1 MKTFHLFLVLLEKLY
16 EGKYALFNVIKGYMA
31 QNTLEIDME
40 QFEVSFRN
48 NWDKPIHRWYRFH
61 AGCSFEFPGRM
72 IKTLQVNQKTMIF
85 DPFSGSG
92 TTLICAKERGINSI
106 GVDINPFY
114 VFIASVKTY
123 WEFDIEHLSD
133 FIGSLMTEVK
143 ILFEERTC
151 HCDEESESVVNNIP
165 QYIWRY
171 FTPEV
176 LSELSILK
184 RRILKIEVER
194 IRDFFLLALAS
205 ILIDVSKVHYVG
217 ETIVFDKCPKKDISL
232 YQIYVQRIWEMY
244 SDLKTK
250 QHIHEKGKV
259 EVTRSDVRNLNNLIS
274 DNSIGHVITHPPYLN
289 NYNYLLHDRLPLY
302 FLEYFKTP
310 SDEKKMRDSIL
321 GSVTK
326 NKVTQNFMPVTGA
339 VEKIAQRIKKTGD
352 VERYK
357 AVLEYFDTMNTF
369 LETLFQKLKRN
380 GYCAMLLGNSYVRGV
395 MIPLDVLIARMGRKI
410 GFQIVEVFKVR
421 DRRDGAFQHLYN
433 GKLYE
438 SVVLLKRK

>member
-1 MKTFHLFLVLLEKLY
+1 
-16 EGKYALFNVIKGYMA
+16 
-31 QNTLEIDME
+31 ME

-61 AGCSFEFPGRM
+61 AGCSFEFPSRM
-72 IKTLQVNQKTMIF
+72 IKTLQVNQKTTIF

-123 WEFDIEHLSD
+123 WEFDIKHLFD
-133 FIGSLMTEVK
+133 FIDSLVAEVR
-143 ILFEERTC
+143 ILLPEKTC
-151 HCDEESESVVNNIP
+151 NDEESESVVNNIP
-165 QYIWRY
+165 RYISRY
-171 FTPEV
+171 FNPEV
-176 LSELSILK
+176 LKELSILK
-184 RRILKIEVER
+184 RRILKIKVER

-217 ETIVFDKCPKKDISL
+217 ETIVFDKCPKKNTSL
-232 YQIYVQRIWEMY
+232 YQTYVQRIWEMY

-250 QHIHEKGKV
+250 QQIHEKGKV
-259 EVTRSDVRNLNNLIS
+259 EVTRSDVRNLNNSIS
-274 DNSIGHVITHPPYLN
+274 DNSIDHVITHPPYLN

-302 FLEYFKTP
+302 FLDYFKTP

-352 VERYK
+352 IERYK

-369 LETLFQKLKRN
+369 LETLFQKLKGN
-380 GYCAMLLGNSYVRGV
+380 GYFAMLLGNSYVRGV
-395 MIPLDVLIARMGRKI
+395 MIPLDIVIAKMARKI
-410 GFQIVEVFKVR
+410 GFQVVDVSKVR
-421 DRRDGAFQHLYN
+421 DRGNGAFQHIYN

-438 SVVLLKRK
+438 SVVLLKRR